1 MSMMVLSVVAVVLLV
16 LYVVRRQARLRKE
29 ESEF

>member
-1 MSMMVLSVVAVVLLV
+1 MSTMVLSVIGVVLLV
-16 LYVVRRQARLRKE
+16 VYVLRRQARLRKE

>member
-1 MSMMVLSVVAVVLLV
+1 MSTVVLSVVGVVLLL
-16 LYVVRRQARLRKE
+16 LYVVRRQARLRQE

>member
-1 MSMMVLSVVAVVLLV
+1 MMNMVLGVVAVVLLV
-16 LYVVRRQARLRKE
+16 VYVMRRQARLRSE